1 VIRRPGDTS
10 KEPEGDHA
18 AERLRMFE
26 RARSPKGAEKDQ
38 PEKDQLK
45 KTPQDSKPSQ
55 DPSKRGADSNA
66 GKSRRED

>member
-1 VIRRPGDTS
+1 VIRRPGDTN
-10 KEPEGDHA
+10 KESYGDHA

-26 RARSPKGAEKDQ
+26 RARSPKGVEKDQ

-45 KTPQDSKPSQ
+45 KTPQDKTPSQ
-55 DPSKRGADSNA
+55 DPSKGGADSNA